1 MEKKYAEI
9 NNLIAL
15 CHILD
20 DFEEFEKK
28 LKMTTLPKYNRD
40 FILKLWDVSQG
51 KSRAFSKKE
60 KRFYNENKSIIDTIN
75 KYSSIIEFIDSIYG
89 YSGYTQF
96 FYEYFLSHKE
106 DLDKIIELL
115 ERIKQLGFNEFTFNE
130 DLDFTTETYDVYPTF
145 RRNFRITYV
154 DNIVVS
160 PSYTSE
166 IDYKTTSS
174 NYKIELDVVGYN
186 EISEYGRRITLNS
199 LLFDPK
205 RLPDKLDRENTFDH
219 IIRLKKLQEE
229 KTTSIRNS
237 VDLSISVSDLEEQL
251 SSTSSVIS
259 RLDDV
264 QNKSQLLEALLNI
277 KGEVDKLKA
286 LSEEYDSSISEKE
299 PSLTK
304 EVLNREKKLQLRRI
318 ELSNLDFD

>member
-89 YSGYTQF
+89 YYGNTQF

-130 DLDFTTETYDVYPTF
+130 DLDFTRETYDVYPTF
-145 RRNFRITYV
+145 IRNFCIIYV
-154 DNIVVS
+154 DNIVVP

-166 IDYKTTSS
+166 IDYKTASS
-174 NYKIELDVVGYN
+174 NYKIELNTFGN
-186 EISEYGRRITLNS
+186 EISKYGKRITLNS

-286 LSEEYDSSISEKE
+286 LSEEYDSSILEKE